1 MNDVQER
8 SRKSRESGDL
18 TAYARELKKAV
29 RQYPVMGIPIKSKIS
44 ELEKELEERDN
55 QQKEFEKLAAGV
67 KQKIYELLDSGNKN
81 EALAVISQ
89 LQAILPEDEE
99 LKELFLKSKKI

>member
-1 MNDVQER
+1 MNYTKIKKIIDDYHKDFIH
-8 SRKSRESGDL
+8 KSLSGVKLEALDEFEKL
-18 TAYARELKKAV
+18 YFL
-29 RQYPVMGIPIKSKIS
+29 PSKDD
-44 ELEKELEERDN
+44 KT
-55 QQKEFEKLAAGV
+55 QKEFEKLAVGV

-99 LKELFLKSKKI
+99 LKELFLRSKKI

>member
-1 MNDVQER
+1 
-8 SRKSRESGDL
+8 
-18 TAYARELKKAV
+18 
-29 RQYPVMGIPIKSKIS
+29 MGIPIKSKIS